1 MTETY
6 APAHIRDVLASVRTI
21 ALVGASA
28 NPVRPSSF
36 VMAYMLEH
44 GYDVVPINP
53 GQAGGT
59 ILGQPCYGAL
69 ADVPRAIDMVDVFRR
84 SDAVPGVLDEVLAL
98 DPIPSVLWLQLG
110 ITHAEAAARAR
121 AAGMTV
127 IQDRCPKIEY
137 GRHSGEAGR
146 MGIASGLVSARRR
159 VAGARMQGL
168 GLPRR

>member
-1 MTETY
+1 MSETY
-6 APAHIRDVLASVRTI
+6 DPAHIRDVLASVRTI

-36 VMAYMLEH
+36 VMAYMLEK

-53 GQAGGT
+53 GHAGGT
-59 ILGQPCYGAL
+59 ILGRPCYASL
-69 ADVPRAIDMVDVFRR
+69 ADVPRPIDMVDVFRR
-84 SDAVPGVLDEVLAL
+84 SDAVPAILDEVLAL
-98 DPIPSVLWLQLG
+98 DPVPRVLWLQLG
-110 ITHAEAAARAR
+110 VTHPEAAARAR
-121 AAGMTV
+121 AAGLIV
-127 IQDRCPKIEY
+127 VQDRCPKIEY